1 MQRTAAWMRD
11 NLTTRG
17 YCLSDVERREL
28 AVGLVGTL
36 LAAGATTA
44 GLILGGMLVA
54 ACAAVTAVNFCVPSV
69 ALAMW
74 ERRLHDQ
81 PITS

>member
-1 MQRTAAWMRD
+1 
-11 NLTTRG
+11 
-17 YCLSDVERREL
+17 
-28 AVGLVGTL
+28 
-36 LAAGATTA
+36 
-44 GLILGGMLVA
+44 MLVA
-54 ACAAVTAVNFCVPSV
+54 ACAAVTAANFCVPSV